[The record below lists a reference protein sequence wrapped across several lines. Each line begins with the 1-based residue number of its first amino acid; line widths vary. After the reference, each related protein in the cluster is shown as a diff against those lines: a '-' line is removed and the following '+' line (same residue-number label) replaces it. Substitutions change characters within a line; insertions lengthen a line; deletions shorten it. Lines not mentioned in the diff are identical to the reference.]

1 MGLAALRASTDLV
14 MPFNMLDCSNELSN
28 NVEKIRHLASN
39 TEPSKGSFE
48 HLNITA
54 LHNAVQEVH
63 LAATGIM
70 KEVHSLQAEEL
81 INQLEKDHH
90 SKRKTAASAK
100 GLNKR
105 LKEFELAFISE
116 DGLPN
121 RSWYKHL
128 GIAP

>member
-1 MGLAALRASTDLV
+1 MGLAALRTCTDLV
-14 MPFNMLDCSNELSN
+14 MPFNMLDYANELSN
-28 NVEKIRHLASN
+28 NVEKIKHLALD
-39 TEPSKGSFE
+39 TEPSRGSFA

-54 LHNAVQEVH
+54 LQDAVKEVH
-63 LAATGIM
+63 LAATDLM
-70 KEVHSLQAEEL
+70 KDVHSLQAEEL
-81 INQLEKDHH
+81 INQLEKNHH
-90 SKRKTAASAK
+90 SKRKKAASAK